1 MDNVNLMRTV
11 QKNDCAWKVAKR
23 NLQNGDSSK
32 KVKNADIIIEMNRL
46 AKANG
51 CKDYN
56 EFNKKFF
63 SSVGGQ
69 YSLGEIPAKSAETK
83 PVSGSENAAELK
95 NSAVSQSSAATV
107 ATATATATVTAAS
120 ENAVTD
126 ATKTNAQKLEQA
138 KKTQKFDEKDNTT
151 SDDDDFKSLDTTGD
165 GKITFEEY
173 KNNMMQL
180 CASSMSITD
189 ANRAQ
194 VEAALKESFEAMS
207 KDGVMTSDLYKQNG
221 QAATEALMGKL
232 ADIDLQSQA
241 GN

>member
-1 MDNVNLMRTV
+1 MQNVNLMRTV

-23 NLQNGDSSK
+23 NLQDGDKTK

-46 AKANG
+46 AKVNG

-69 YSLGEIPAKSAETK
+69 YSIGEAPKVTEASPAAATESALA
-83 PVSGSENAAELK
+83 PAAAAAE
-95 NSAVSQSSAATV
+95 NSQNISEAAATV
-107 ATATATATVTAAS
+107 PATEGNEVT
-120 ENAVTD
+120 E
-126 ATKTNAQKLEQA
+126 ATKTNAEKLEKA
-138 KKTQKFDEKDNTT
+138 KNTQNFSEKDNTT
-151 SDDDDFKSLDTTGD
+151 SDDDDFKSLDTSGD

-180 CASSMSITD
+180 CASSMDITD
-189 ANRAQ
+189 ANKAQ
-194 VEAALKESFEAMS
+194 VEAALKESFDAMS
-207 KDGVMTSDLYKQNG
+207 KDGIMTSDLYKQNG
-221 QAATEALMGKL
+221 QAASEALMNKL
-232 ADIDLQSQA
+232 ANIDVQTQA